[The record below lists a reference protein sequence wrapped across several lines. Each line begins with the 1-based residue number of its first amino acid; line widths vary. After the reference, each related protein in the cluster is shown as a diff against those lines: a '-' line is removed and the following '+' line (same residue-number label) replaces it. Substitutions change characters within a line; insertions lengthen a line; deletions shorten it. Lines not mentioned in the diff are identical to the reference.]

1 MNPVFLDESIEFYFN
16 GVSARQAAP
25 RLFCDICDEFD
36 LHDTEDCPK
45 QVREQCLVGYPKKTK
60 FGYLYDADRNEVT
73 FTNSGKVYQAVKVVR
88 SQKNSRICMTK
99 YHFIPRPSAS

>member
-16 GVSARQAAP
+16 GVSSRQAAP

-45 QVREQCLVGYPKKTK
+45 QVRKQCLVGYPKKTK

-88 SQKNSRICMTK
+88 SQKKILE
-99 YHFIPRPSAS
+99 FV